1 MKNVPVTTNTVYPL
15 PRLTGYSCT
24 VQLAATG
31 GNITYKLQSHGT
43 NTGWADLAFDD
54 GSATK
59 TLNAGGN
66 AVIYVA
72 QPVDLI
78 GVYVTAATGSAKISA
93 DLISDGRV
101 WDDFR

>member
-1 MKNVPVTTNTVYPL
+1 MKNVPVAANTVYLL
-15 PRLTGYSCT
+15 PRLTGDSCT
-24 VQLAATG
+24 VQLAATD

-59 TLNAGGN
+59 TLNAGSN
-66 AVIYVA
+66 TAIYVA
-72 QPVDLI
+72 QPVDSI

-101 WDDFR
+101 G